1 MDAEPVD
8 WLFPSPVSTTVP
20 ISSGPLSAPATAR
33 PRKPPLPAL
42 SGVRTLLAI
51 SIMLFHFTPP
61 HTEWLHPLL
70 DNSFIFVGCFF
81 LISGFILTYNY
92 GDRALTLVKRD
103 FWFARFARLYPTY
116 LFVLLLSIPMLVAEW
131 GARSHTEF
139 WQGLILTPLLLQ
151 GWSPSLATFWNT
163 VAWTLSADVLL
174 YFAFPYLILLW
185 ARNARWLDRPWR
197 VVGVVLLLWLIG
209 LTPHTLYHV
218 FNPDHLPAPADRYTG
233 TYWMRVLKYTPPVYL
248 CTFLAGLALA
258 KLHALLTL
266 SERQRLLMSAVA
278 LAAICLF
285 FYLAAPHIPY
295 VIVHGALLLPLFCLL
310 ILGLSG
316 PNLITSLFALRPLVI
331 LGETTFA
338 LYLLHF
344 NIFEMIH
351 NYHLPERLHVVS
363 LDPWI
368 SYVAIIAL
376 AYATV
381 RWVEKPA
388 RKLILNHAK
397 RTGEITHKEPELQPT
412 PIP

>member
-1 MDAEPVD
+1 M
-8 WLFPSPVSTTVP
+8 STTVP
-20 ISSGPLSAPATAR
+20 IPAESASPALPPAPGS
-33 PRKPPLPAL
+33 PRKPALPAL

-61 HTEWLHPLL
+61 HTEWLRPLL

-116 LFVLLLSIPMLVAEW
+116 LFVLLLSLPMLAGEW
-131 GARSHTEF
+131 QARPHTEF

-174 YFAFPYLILLW
+174 YFAFPFLIVLW
-185 ARNARWLDRPWR
+185 ARNSRWLDRPLR
-197 VVGVVLLLWLIG
+197 VAAVVLLLWLLG
-209 LTPHTLYHV
+209 LTPHVLYH
-218 FNPDHLPAPADRYTG
+218 FLNPDHLPAEADRYTG
-233 TYWMRVLKYTPPVYL
+233 AFWMRVLKYTPPVYL
-248 CTFLAGLALA
+248 CTFLAGVALA

-266 SERQRLLMSAVA
+266 STRQRLAMSALA
-278 LAAICLF
+278 LTAICLF

-316 PNLITSLFALRPLVI
+316 PNLIASAFAMRPLVI

-344 NIFEMIH
+344 NVFEMIH
-351 NYHLPERLHVVS
+351 TYHLVERLHLVA

-376 AYATV
+376 AYTTV
-381 RWVEKPA
+381 RWIEKPA
-388 RKLILNHAK
+388 RNLILNHAK
-397 RTGEITHKEPELQPT
+397 RRHQITRKEPDLDPT

>member
-1 MDAEPVD
+1 MSSTIPIPA
-8 WLFPSPVSTTVP
+8 PSA
-20 ISSGPLSAPATAR
+20 APAPPPPAR
-33 PRKPPLPAL
+33 KAALPAL
-42 SGVRTLLAI
+42 SGVRTILAI

-116 LFVLLLSIPMLVAEW
+116 AFVLLLSLPMLFAEW
-131 GARSHTEF
+131 QARPHAEF

-151 GWSPSLATFWNT
+151 GWSPVLATFWNT

-174 YFAFPYLILLW
+174 YFAFPYILILWTRRLG
-185 ARNARWLDRPWR
+185 WLDRPSR
-197 VVGVVLLLWLIG
+197 IAGIVLLVWIVGIL
-209 LTPHTLYHV
+209 PHVGYFFT
-218 FNPDHLPAPADRYTG
+218 NPDHLPAPADRYTS

-258 KLHALLTL
+258 KLHAVLTL
-266 SERQRLLMSAVA
+266 TERQRLAMSAFA
-278 LAAICLF
+278 LTAICLF
-285 FYLAAPHIPY
+285 FYLLAPRIPY

-316 PNLITSLFALRPLVI
+316 PNLIASIFAFRPLVI

-351 NYHLPERLHVVS
+351 DYHLPEHLHVTA

-381 RWVEKPA
+381 RWVEKPC
-388 RKLILNHAK
+388 RRLILDHAK
-397 RTGEITHKEPELQPT
+397 RRHEITRKEPVLEPT

>member
-1 MDAEPVD
+1 M
-8 WLFPSPVSTTVP
+8 STTASIP
-20 ISSGPLSAPATAR
+20 APLAPA
-33 PRKPPLPAL
+33 PKPGHVRKPALPAL

-61 HTEWLHPLL
+61 HLEWLRPLL

-92 GDRALTLVKRD
+92 GDRAETLVKGD
-103 FWFARFARLYPTY
+103 FWLARFARLYPTY
-116 LFVLLLSIPMLVAEW
+116 AFVLLLSLPMLVAEW
-131 GARSHTEF
+131 HARPHAEF
-139 WQGLILTPLLLQ
+139 WQGLVLTPLLLQ

-174 YFAFPYLILLW
+174 YFAFPYLLLLW
-185 ARNARWLDRPWR
+185 ARRGGWLDRPWR
-197 VVGVVLLLWLIG
+197 VVALVLVIWMVGLAPHMLYFLL
-209 LTPHTLYHV
+209 
-218 FNPDHLPAPADRYTG
+218 NPDHLPAQADRYTG

-248 CTFLAGLALA
+248 CTFLAGLALG
-258 KLHALLTL
+258 KLHPLLEMN
-266 SERQRLLMSAVA
+266 ERQRLWASAVA
-278 LAAICLF
+278 LSSLAAF
-285 FYLAAPHIPY
+285 FYFAAPHIPY

-310 ILGLSG
+310 VLGLSG
-316 PNLITSLFALRPLVI
+316 PNAIASVFALRPLVV

-344 NIFEMIH
+344 NVFEMIH
-351 NYHLPERLHVVS
+351 DYKLPERLHVVA

-368 SYVAIIAL
+368 SYVAVIAM

-388 RKLILNHAK
+388 RRRILAFAGGRRAK
-397 RTGEITHKEPELQPT
+397 AAAAAALPAAKW
-412 PIP
+412 